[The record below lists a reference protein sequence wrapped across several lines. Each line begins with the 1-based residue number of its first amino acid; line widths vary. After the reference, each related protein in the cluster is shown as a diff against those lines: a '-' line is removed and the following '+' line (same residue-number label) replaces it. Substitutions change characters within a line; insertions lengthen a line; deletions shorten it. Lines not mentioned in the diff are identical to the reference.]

1 MDRRL
6 PLAGGNE
13 PAIIGDIATREW
25 RQQVIE
31 YVEKCHL
38 EDGGYFFAQVAPSN
52 CRDTYFATESLRL
65 LGTRPRNLSETVGFL
80 VEQSKMNR
88 GWGFLFGAFFITQS
102 LRQLECSIGWL
113 SEEYAPR
120 ILRLQDAYGGF
131 GQGVYLINVFSELE
145 NTYMA
150 VESLKALGVTGW
162 DESKVIDF
170 ALAYMNRDGGFGEEG
185 HSNLISTY
193 YATEI
198 LALLGYPLR
207 ELARL
212 ARYLREKEHNWDK
225 LYFLDEIF
233 FLISAQSRLGQKPL
247 FPEAICDFVLQCQRR
262 NGGFARATPIGISTL
277 ESTYHALAILSQ
289 IDALSWK
296 QADKGNKALR

>member
-1 MDRRL
+1 MDRGL

-52 CRDTYFATESLRL
+52 CRDTYFAIESLRL
-65 LGTRPRNLSETVGFL
+65 LGTRPRNPSETVGFL
-80 VEQSKMNR
+80 IEQSKMNQ
-88 GWGFLFGAFFITQS
+88 GWGFLFGAFFIIRS
-102 LRQLECSIGWL
+102 LHQLGYPTDWFREQCAL
-113 SEEYAPR
+113 P
-120 ILRLQDAYGGF
+120 ILHCQDESGGF
-131 GQGVYLINVFSELE
+131 GRGILLFDVLSELE
-145 NTYMA
+145 KTYMA

-162 DESKVIDF
+162 DERKVIDF
-170 ALAYMNRDGGFGEEG
+170 VLAYMNRDGGFGEEG
-185 HSNLISTY
+185 HPNLISTY

-198 LALLGYPLR
+198 LALLGYPLQ
-207 ELARL
+207 ELTGA
-212 ARYLREKEHNWDK
+212 ARYLPEKEHNWDK

-262 NGGFARATPIGISTL
+262 NGGFARARPIGISTL
-277 ESTYHALAILSQ
+277 EFTYYALAILSQ

-296 QADKGNKALR
+296 QPARAIRH

>member
-1 MDRRL
+1 MGRGL

-65 LGTRPRNLSETVGFL
+65 LDTRPRNLSETVGFL
-80 VEQSKMNR
+80 VKQSKMNR

-102 LRQLECSIGWL
+102 LRQLGCSVGWL

-120 ILRLQDAYGGF
+120 ILRLQDGSGGF
-131 GQGVYLINVFSELE
+131 GRGVCLIDVFSELE

-150 VESLKALGVTGW
+150 VKTVKALGITQWNERKAV
-162 DESKVIDF
+162 DF
-170 ALAYMNRDGGFGEEG
+170 VLSYVNRDGGFGEEG
-185 HSNLISTY
+185 HSNLMSTY
-193 YATEI
+193 YAAEI
-198 LALLGYPLR
+198 LTLIGHGLR
-207 ELARL
+207 EITGL
-212 ARYLREKEHNWDK
+212 ARYLREVERNWDK
-225 LYFLDEIF
+225 LYFLDQIF

-247 FPEAICDFVLQCQRR
+247 SPEAICDFVLQCQRR
-262 NGGFARATPIGISTL
+262 NGGFARARPIGISTL
-277 ESTYHALAILSQ
+277 EFTYYALAILSH

-296 QADKGNKALR
+296 QPIRAIRH